1 LAEKSEGCTK
11 TKMSIATKTG
21 DDGTTGLV
29 FGRRVSKTHPRVEA
43 YGTLDELNSALGMVR
58 AFCEVPLIAERV
70 LAIQKN
76 LIPVMGELAVASG
89 DLVRYVE
96 KGRQIIGAELA
107 DELTAQIVDLEN
119 NHRITYAGWAT
130 PGATKGSACL
140 DVARTV
146 CRRAERGLIALRE
159 SGAPVNPNIIRYV
172 NRLSDL
178 CWLWAR
184 WTETL
189 TAPVPDPGAAAT
201 A

>member
-1 LAEKSEGCTK
+1 
-11 TKMSIATKTG
+11 MSIATKTG
-21 DDGTTGLV
+21 DDGTTGLI

-58 AFCEVPLIAERV
+58 AFCEVPHIGDRV
-70 LAIQKN
+70 IAIQKN

-89 DLVRYVE
+89 DLTRYRE
-96 KGRQIIGAELA
+96 KGRQIIGPELA
-107 DELTAQIVDLEN
+107 EELTEQIRDLEN

-159 SGAPVNPNIIRYV
+159 SGVAVNPNIIRYI

-189 TAPVPDPGAAAT
+189 TETGPDPGSSDT
-201 A
+201 V

>member
-1 LAEKSEGCTK
+1 
-11 TKMSIATKTG
+11 MSIATKTG

-29 FGRRVSKTHPRVEA
+29 FNRRVSKTHPRVEA

-58 AFCEVPLIAERV
+58 AFCEVPLISERA

-89 DLVRYVE
+89 DLARYAA
-96 KGRQIIGAELA
+96 KGRLIIGPELA
-107 DELTAQIVDLEN
+107 DELSDQIHDLEK

-130 PGATKGSACL
+130 PGATRGSACL

-146 CRRAERGLIALRE
+146 CRRAERGLVALRE
-159 SGAPVNPNIIRYV
+159 SGAHVNSEIIRYV

-178 CWLWAR
+178 LWLWAR
-184 WTETL
+184 WNETL
-189 TAPVPDPGAAAT
+189 TVDARMAEHAKTTGELL
-201 A
+201 

>member
-1 LAEKSEGCTK
+1 
-11 TKMSIATKTG
+11 MSISTKTG

-29 FGRRVSKTHPRVEA
+29 FNRRVSKTHPRVEA

-58 AFCEVPLIAERV
+58 AFCEVPLIADRV

-89 DLVRYVE
+89 DLDRYTAR
-96 KGRQIIGAELA
+96 GRTLIGPEFA
-107 DELTAQIVDLEN
+107 DELGEQIVDLEK

-130 PGATKGSACL
+130 PGATRGSACL

-146 CRRAERGLIALRE
+146 CRRAERALVALRE
-159 SGAPVNPNIIRYV
+159 SGAHVNPDIIRYV

-189 TAPVPDPGAAAT
+189 ATGVQDSGSGAVG
-201 A
+201 

>member
-1 LAEKSEGCTK
+1 
-11 TKMSIATKTG
+11 MSIATKTG

-29 FGRRVSKTHPRVEA
+29 FNRRVSKTHPRVEA

-58 AFCEVPLIAERV
+58 AFCEVPQISERV

-89 DLVRYVE
+89 DLARYE
-96 KGRQIIGAELA
+96 AKGRQIIGPDLA
-107 DELTAQIVDLEN
+107 DELTQQIHDLEK
-119 NHRITYAGWAT
+119 NHHITYAGWAT
-130 PGATKGSACL
+130 PGATQGSACL

-146 CRRAERGLIALRE
+146 CRRAERCLVALRE
-159 SGAPVNPNIIRYV
+159 SGAHVNPNIIRYV

-189 TAPVPDPGAAAT
+189 TVGGGILNEAQHAESQL
-201 A
+201 

>member
-1 LAEKSEGCTK
+1 
-11 TKMSIATKTG
+11 
-21 DDGTTGLV
+21 
-29 FGRRVSKTHPRVEA
+29 
-43 YGTLDELNSALGMVR
+43 
-58 AFCEVPLIAERV
+58 VPLIAERV

-96 KGRQIIGAELA
+96 KGRQIIGADLA

-189 TAPVPDPGAAAT
+189 TSPEVDPGATAT